1 MRWGLYHCPLNEFVG
16 NIMPMCQE
24 RRGEFKDMQYLDT
37 HLVEP
42 HYQMPLNE
50 IIYDFFDTP
59 EGQHQGLRLSGL

>member
-1 MRWGLYHCPLNEFVG
+1 MRVSIIAPNEFVG

-37 HLVEP
+37 NLVEL

-50 IIYDFFDTP
+50 IIYDFFRYP
-59 EGQHQGLRLSGL
+59 